1 MTAEG
6 TTTSLPG
13 GKRIARN
20 TLWNIIGL
28 CAPILVAVF
37 CIPPMIR
44 GLGNDQFGLLSLV
57 WMLVGYFTIFDMGIG
72 RALTRIAA
80 ERIGQGREQ
89 DLPALFW
96 TSCVIMFVLG
106 LVATAIVWMISPWL
120 ATSALRVPVEMQA
133 ETLRSFRVV
142 ALSLPVV
149 VMTAGMIGIL
159 EARQRFGVINLIRV
173 PLGSF
178 TFIGPLLV
186 LPFSKSLFPVVLI
199 LLAGRLVEWLSYF
212 VMCLREVPELRH
224 GFRWSSKEVKPLM
237 CTGGWITVSTL
248 IMPFMVHIDRF
259 LIGSLLTVGAV
270 AYYATASEIVV
281 KLLVFPRA
289 WVSVLFPTFAAH
301 FGQRQGQT
309 SDLFARSLGGLMGML
324 LPVILLVVAFA
335 PEGFRLWLGADF
347 AVQSTPIMRWL
358 TTGIFIYCLT
368 YIPFSFLQGI
378 GRPDI
383 PARIHLVEFPLFV
396 ALAVVMIRAYG
407 VSGAAMAWA
416 IRALLEFL
424 VMLYFSSRFAPVIRR
439 YVVRWAVCGM
449 VAFFMIALIVSCG
462 PLVARCLAVTASLAA
477 WAALAWFY
485 LFDEADRGELFKIV
499 RAKSK
504 SEIIEVNTEL

>member
-1 MTAEG
+1 MTTG
-6 TTTSLPG
+6 SSTSSLPG
-13 GKRIARN
+13 GKKIARN

-44 GLGNDQFGLLSLV
+44 GLGKDQFGLLSLV

-80 ERIGQGREQ
+80 ERIGQGREK

-106 LVATAIVWMISPWL
+106 LVATAIVWAISPWL

-159 EARQRFGVINLIRV
+159 EARQRFGVINLIRI

-186 LPFSKSLFPVVLI
+186 LPFSKGLFPVVLI
-199 LLAGRLVEWLSYF
+199 LLAGRVVEWLSYF

-224 GFRWSSKEVKPLM
+224 GFRWNSQEVKPLM

-259 LIGSLLTVGAV
+259 LIGSILTVAAV

-301 FGQRQGQT
+301 FGQRQDQT
-309 SDLFARSLGGLMGML
+309 SDLFARSLSGLMGLL
-324 LPVILLVVAFA
+324 LPVILIVVAFT
-335 PEGFRLWLGADF
+335 PEGFRIWLGADF

-358 TTGIFIYCLT
+358 TAGIFIYCLT

-396 ALAVVMIRAYG
+396 ALAVAMIKAFG
-407 VSGAAMAWA
+407 ISGAAMAWA
-416 IRALLEFL
+416 IRAFLEFI
-424 VMLYFSSRFAPVIRR
+424 VMLYFSSKFAPVIGK

-449 VAFFMIALIVSCG
+449 IALSMIVIIVACG
-462 PLVARCLAVTASLAA
+462 PLAWRSIVTAASLVG

-485 LFDEADRGELFKIV
+485 LFDDAGRGELLKIV
-499 RAKSK
+499 KARAKS
-504 SEIIEVNTEL
+504 EIVEIDTGI

>member
-1 MTAEG
+1 MTADG
-6 TTTSLPG
+6 STTSLPG

-20 TLWNIIGL
+20 TFWNIVGL
-28 CAPILVAVF
+28 CTPILVAIF
-37 CIPPMIR
+37 CMPPMIR
-44 GLGNDQFGLLSLV
+44 GLGTDQFGLLSLV

-106 LVATAIVWMISPWL
+106 LVATAIVWVIAPWL

-133 ETLRSFRVV
+133 ETLKSFRVV

-149 VMTAGMIGIL
+149 VMTAGMIGML
-159 EARQRFGVINLIRV
+159 EARQRFGLINLIRV
-173 PLGSF
+173 PVGSF

-186 LPFSKSLFPVVLI
+186 LPFSRNLFPVVLV
-199 LLAGRLVEWLSYF
+199 LLAGRVVEWLSYF
-212 VMCLREVPELRH
+212 TMCLREMPELRH
-224 GFRWSSKEVKPLM
+224 GFRWDSKEVKPLM

-270 AYYATASEIVV
+270 TYYATASEIVV

-309 SDLFARSLGGLMGML
+309 TDLFARSLSGLMGML
-324 LPVILLVVAFA
+324 LPVILVVIAFT
-335 PEGFRLWLGADF
+335 PEGFRIWLGEDF

-358 TTGIFIYCLT
+358 STGIFIYCLT

-396 ALAVVMIRAYG
+396 ALAVAMIKAFG
-407 VSGAAMAWA
+407 ISGAAMAWA
-416 IRALLEFL
+416 IRAFLEFI
-424 VMLYFSSRFAPVIRR
+424 VMLYFSSRFAPVIRQ
-439 YVVRWAVCGM
+439 YVIRWAVCGM
-449 VAFFMIALIVSCG
+449 VALFMIALIVFCG
-462 PLVARCLAVTASLAA
+462 PLAWRGLATLASLAV
-477 WAALAWFY
+477 WCALVWFY
-485 LFDEADRGELFKIV
+485 LFDAADRGEFFRILKA
-499 RAKSK
+499 RSK
-504 SEIIEVNTEL
+504 SEVVEVDASI